1 MTSEPIIFL
10 TNPVPYGS
18 IRHTEK
24 TEVDMEEVLKVEEN
38 GEYTV
43 YTHVLESDDR
53 RLSVSVT
60 FKNYYKTLEDVKR
73 FHPDLEINDD
83 S

>member
-1 MTSEPIIFL
+1 MTYP
-10 TNPVPYGS
+10 PAYGI

-43 YTHVLESDDR
+43 YTYTVYVGLGE
-53 RLSVSVT
+53 T
-60 FKNYYKTLEDVKR
+60 CFKSHYETLEDVKR
-73 FHPDLEINDD
+73 FHPDLEV
-83 S
+83 

>member
-1 MTSEPIIFL
+1 MTLPSA
-10 TNPVPYGS
+10 YGI

-43 YTHVLESDDR
+43 YTHFYSF
-53 RLSVSVT
+53 T
-60 FKNYYKTLEDVKR
+60 FKSYYKTLEDVKR
-73 FHPDLEINDD
+73 FHPDLEV
-83 S
+83 